1 MVSTCQERS
10 VMTTV
15 TLILLA
21 RAVHILG
28 GVFWAGSTF
37 LLTWVIFPIG
47 ARHGVDGA
55 SRWVGMIARKAGPA
69 SGISALLTVLSGIYL
84 MLVLHPGDRSASGI
98 VLQAGAVA
106 AVLSFFVGFFM
117 GRPAGQK
124 LLQLVEQQSSAPTPA
139 DLAQQEALRRRAAI
153 SSKLTAA
160 LLALAVLSM
169 ATFRYVQALV

>member
-1 MVSTCQERS
+1 
-10 VMTTV
+10 MTTV
-15 TLILLA
+15 ALILLA

-47 ARHGVDGA
+47 ARHGAEDA
-55 SRWVGMIARKAGPA
+55 MRWVGMIGRRAGPV

-84 MLVLHPGDRSASGI
+84 MVVLHPHDTSASGL

-106 AVLSFFVGFFM
+106 AVLSFFVGFLV

-124 LLQLVEQQSSAPTPA
+124 LLQLAEQQSSAPSVA
-139 DLAQQEALRRRAAI
+139 EVAQREALRERAAI

-160 LLALAVLSM
+160 LLGLAVLSM

>member
-1 MVSTCQERS
+1 
-10 VMTTV
+10 MTTV
-15 TLILLA
+15 ALILLA
-21 RAVHILG
+21 RAVHIFG

-47 ARHGVDGA
+47 ARHAADGA
-55 SRWVGMIARKAGPA
+55 GRWVGMIGRKAGPI

-84 MLVLHPGDRSASGI
+84 MLVLHPGDRSASGM

-106 AVLSFFVGFFM
+106 AVLSFFVGFFV

-124 LLQLVEQQSSAPTPA
+124 LLQLVEQQSSTPSSA
-139 DLAQQEALRRRAAI
+139 ELAQRASLQKRAAI

-160 LLALAVLSM
+160 LLGLAVLAM
-169 ATFRYVQALV
+169 ALFRYVQALV

>member
-1 MVSTCQERS
+1 
-10 VMTTV
+10 MTTV
-15 TLILLA
+15 ALILLA
-21 RAVHILG
+21 RAIHILG

-47 ARHGVDGA
+47 AQHAADGA
-55 SRWVGMIARKAGPA
+55 GRWVGMIGRKAGPI

-84 MLVLHPGDRSASGI
+84 MMVLHAGDRSASGI

-106 AVLSFFVGFFM
+106 AVLSFFVGFFV

-124 LLQLVEQQSSAPTPA
+124 LVQLVEQQSSSPSSAE
-139 DLAQQEALRRRAAI
+139 LAQRASLQKRAAI

-160 LLALAVLSM
+160 LLGLAVLAM
-169 ATFRYVQALV
+169 ALFRYVQALV